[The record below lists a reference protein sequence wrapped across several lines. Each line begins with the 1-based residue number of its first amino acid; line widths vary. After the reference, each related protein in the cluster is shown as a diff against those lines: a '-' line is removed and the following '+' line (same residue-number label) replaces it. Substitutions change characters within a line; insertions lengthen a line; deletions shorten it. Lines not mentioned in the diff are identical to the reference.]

1 MQKLKS
7 LKLSGFLT
15 ILKCCLIG
23 IVTTLVGIVVFAIV
37 LKFTNLNST
46 GITWVNDII
55 KGISLFFVVFCLKKK
70 GVEKL
75 PVKSAISGL
84 IYALLSFVIF
94 SILNGGMTF
103 SLAILYDIIF
113 AVIVAVI
120 ASIILNL
127 VRRN

>member
-1 MQKLKS
+1 MNKLKS
-7 LKLSGFLT
+7 LKLTGFLT

-23 IVTTLVGIVVFAIV
+23 IVTTLVGIVVFAIA

-46 GITWVNDII
+46 AISWVNDII

-75 PVKSAISGL
+75 PIKSAISGL
-84 IYALLSFVIF
+84 IYAILSFVIF
-94 SILNGGMTF
+94 SILNGGMAF
-103 SLAILYDIIF
+103 GLGILYDIIF

-127 VRRN
+127 VRKN